1 MKKNMKNLE
10 RKSFERFIINK
21 INLENSIKI
30 KGGDGGSNPP
40 PEPPIQPPPI
50 K

>member
-10 RKSFERFIINK
+10 KKTFERFINNK

-30 KGGDGGSNPP
+30 KGGDGGNTPPDPILPP
-40 PEPPIQPPPI
+40 PPT